1 MPFSY
6 KLEIKVQIFWGVL
19 DSWSSLPWF
28 PILGYRVQPFLI
40 REYETVNTGE
50 CQMSSSKFLDISGLW
65 VAGVNNNSFGWGVAK
80 ASTAN

>member
-28 PILGYRVQPFLI
+28 LILGYRVQPFLI
-40 REYETVNTGE
+40 REYETVNIGE
-50 CQMSSSKFLDISGLW
+50 CQISLYLGIESSLF
-65 VAGVNNNSFGWGVAK
+65 SFE
-80 ASTAN
+80 NMRQ